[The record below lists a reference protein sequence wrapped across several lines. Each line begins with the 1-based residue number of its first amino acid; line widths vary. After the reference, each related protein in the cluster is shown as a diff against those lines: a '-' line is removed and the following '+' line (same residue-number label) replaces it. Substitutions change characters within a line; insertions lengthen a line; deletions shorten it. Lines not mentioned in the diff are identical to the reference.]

1 MITPMEKKMNEILN
15 ILTEE
20 CAEVIQAISKTQRFG
35 MDNTNPFSTE
45 TNREHLEQ
53 EIGDLLTM
61 IDLLFVKGIINEEN
75 ILKAQQRK
83 IEKLK
88 IWSKIYE
95 E

>member
-1 MITPMEKKMNEILN
+1 MNEILN

-20 CAEVIQAISKTQRFG
+20 CAEVIQAVSKVQRFG
-35 MDNTNPFSTE
+35 IDNTNPFSTE

-53 EIGDLLTM
+53 EIGDVLTM
-61 IDLLFVKGIINEEN
+61 IDLLYVKGIISNENVLE
-75 ILKAQQRK
+75 AQKRK

-88 IWSKIYE
+88 LWSKIYE

>member
-1 MITPMEKKMNEILN
+1 MDKKMNEILN

-20 CAEVIQAISKTQRFG
+20 CAEVIQAISKVQRFG
-35 MDNTNPFSTE
+35 IDNTNPFSTE

-53 EIGDLLTM
+53 EIGDVLTM
-61 IDLLFVKGIINEEN
+61 IDLLYVKGIISNENVLE
-75 ILKAQQRK
+75 AQKRK

-88 IWSKIYE
+88 LWSKIYE

>member
-1 MITPMEKKMNEILN
+1 MNEILN

-20 CAEVIQAISKTQRFG
+20 CAEVIQAISKVQRFG
-35 MDNTNPFSTE
+35 IDNTNPFSKE

-61 IDLLFVKGIINEEN
+61 IDLLYVKGMISNENVLE
-75 ILKAQQRK
+75 AQKRK

>member
-1 MITPMEKKMNEILN
+1 MEKKMNEILN

-75 ILKAQQRK
+75 VLKAQQRK

-88 IWSKIYE
+88 LWSKVYE
-95 E
+95 Q

>member
-1 MITPMEKKMNEILN
+1 MNEILN

-75 ILKAQQRK
+75 VLKAQQRK

-88 IWSKIYE
+88 LWSKVYE
-95 E
+95 Q

>member
-1 MITPMEKKMNEILN
+1 MNEILN

-75 ILKAQQRK
+75 VLKAQQRK

-88 IWSKIYE
+88 IWSKVYE
-95 E
+95 Q

>member
-1 MITPMEKKMNEILN
+1 MEKKMNEILN

-20 CAEVIQAISKTQRFG
+20 CAEVIQAISKVQRFG

-53 EIGDLLTM
+53 EIGDVLTM
-61 IDLLFVKGIINEEN
+61 IDLLYVKGIISTEN
-75 ILKAQQRK
+75 VLKAQERK
-83 IEKLK
+83 ISKLK
-88 IWSKIYE
+88 LWSKIYE

>member
-1 MITPMEKKMNEILN
+1 MEKKMNEILN

-35 MDNTNPFSTE
+35 MDNTNPFSAE
-45 TNREHLEQ
+45 TNRDRLEQ

-83 IEKLK
+83 IDKLK

>member
-1 MITPMEKKMNEILN
+1 MEKKMNEILN

-75 ILKAQQRK
+75 VLKAQQRK

-88 IWSKIYE
+88 LWSKVYE

>member
-1 MITPMEKKMNEILN
+1 MNEILN

>member
-1 MITPMEKKMNEILN
+1 MNEILN

-75 ILKAQQRK
+75 VLKAQQRK

-88 IWSKIYE
+88 LWSKVYE

>member
-1 MITPMEKKMNEILN
+1 MNEILN

-20 CAEVIQAISKTQRFG
+20 CAEVIQAISKVQRFG
-35 MDNTNPFSTE
+35 IDNTNPFSTE

-61 IDLLFVKGIINEEN
+61 IDLLYVKGMISNENVLE
-75 ILKAQQRK
+75 AQKRK

>member
-1 MITPMEKKMNEILN
+1 
-15 ILTEE
+15 
-20 CAEVIQAISKTQRFG
+20 
-35 MDNTNPFSTE
+35 
-45 TNREHLEQ
+45 
-53 EIGDLLTM
+53 M

-83 IEKLK
+83 IDKLK

>member
-1 MITPMEKKMNEILN
+1 MNEIYD
-15 ILTEE
+15 ILIEE
-20 CAEVIQAISKTQRFG
+20 CAEVIQVVSKVKRFG
-35 MDNTNPFSTE
+35 IDSEIGVFDE
-45 TNREHLEQ
+45 TNRDRLEQ

-61 IDLLFVKGIINEEN
+61 IDLLFTKGIINEEN
-75 ILKAQQRK
+75 ILKTQQRK

>member
-1 MITPMEKKMNEILN
+1 MEKKMNEILN

-20 CAEVIQAISKTQRFG
+20 CAEVIQAISKVQRFG

-53 EIGDLLTM
+53 EIGDVLTM

-75 ILKAQQRK
+75 VLKAQQRK

>member
-1 MITPMEKKMNEILN
+1 MNEILN

-20 CAEVIQAISKTQRFG
+20 CAEVIQAISKVQRFG
-35 MDNTNPFSTE
+35 IDNTNPFSTE

-53 EIGDLLTM
+53 EIGDVLTM
-61 IDLLFVKGIINEEN
+61 IDLLYVKGMISNENVLE
-75 ILKAQQRK
+75 AQKRK

-95 E
+95 

>member
-1 MITPMEKKMNEILN
+1 MNEIYD
-15 ILTEE
+15 ILIEE
-20 CAEVIQAISKTQRFG
+20 CAEVIQVVSKVKRFG
-35 MDNTNPFSTE
+35 IDSEIGVFDE
-45 TNREHLEQ
+45 TNRDRLEQ

-83 IEKLK
+83 IDKLK

>member
-1 MITPMEKKMNEILN
+1 MNEIYD
-15 ILTEE
+15 ILIEE
-20 CAEVIQAISKTQRFG
+20 CAEVIQVVSKVKRFG
-35 MDNTNPFSTE
+35 IDSEIGVFDE
-45 TNREHLEQ
+45 TNRDRLEQ

-75 ILKAQQRK
+75 VFKAQQRK

>member
-1 MITPMEKKMNEILN
+1 MEKKMNEILN

>member
-1 MITPMEKKMNEILN
+1 MDKKMNEILN

-20 CAEVIQAISKTQRFG
+20 CAEVIQAISKVQRFG
-35 MDNTNPFSTE
+35 IDNTNPFSKE

-61 IDLLFVKGIINEEN
+61 IDLLYVKGMISNENVLE
-75 ILKAQQRK
+75 AQKRK

>member
-1 MITPMEKKMNEILN
+1 MEKKMNEILN

-53 EIGDLLTM
+53 EIGDVLTM

-75 ILKAQQRK
+75 VLKAQERK

-88 IWSKIYE
+88 IWSKIYKE
-95 E
+95 

>member
-1 MITPMEKKMNEILN
+1 MDKKMNEILN

-20 CAEVIQAISKTQRFG
+20 CAEVIQAVSKVQRFG
-35 MDNTNPFSTE
+35 IDNTNPFSTE

-53 EIGDLLTM
+53 EIGDVLTM
-61 IDLLFVKGIINEEN
+61 IDLLYVKGIISNENVLE
-75 ILKAQQRK
+75 AQKRK

-88 IWSKIYE
+88 LWSKIYE

>member
-1 MITPMEKKMNEILN
+1 MNEILN

-35 MDNTNPFSTE
+35 MDNTNPFSAE

-53 EIGDLLTM
+53 EIGVLLTM
-61 IDLLFVKGIINEEN
+61 IDLLYVKGIINEKNVYE
-75 ILKAQQRK
+75 AQQRK
-83 IEKLK
+83 VAKLK